1 MNKYCKLAPG
11 LEVSRII
18 TGLWQIADMEKDGAR
33 LDLEQTA
40 RGMSP
45 YTDAGITSFDMADHY
60 GSAELIAGIF
70 RKKLSNKPIQ
80 LLTKWVPDPEQK
92 TKQDVRSAVELSLER
107 MQSDVIDLMQFHAWN
122 YANPYWLDSLFWL
135 QELKEEG
142 LIHNIGLT
150 NFDTAHLRIAISSGV
165 DIVSNQV
172 SYSLID
178 QRAEYGM
185 SKICEEFDI
194 KLLAFGVLAGGF
206 LSEKWLGAPDPSV
219 KSLST
224 WSQMKYKRYIDAAG
238 GWEKFQELLDT
249 LQKISKKYH
258 VQIPTIAMKYILD
271 KPSVGSVIIGARLG
285 EKNHI
290 NKNMK
295 VFDINL
301 DTDDKNLINK
311 VQEQLAPISGDCG
324 DEYRKAPILTAAGD
338 LTDHI
343 DSLSKPYE
351 PIKINKNRARIN
363 SGTAWEELAG
373 YSRAIKKDGYI
384 AVSGTTAT
392 HGERLIGG
400 NDPIAQTHFVIDK
413 IEGAIESLGG
423 KLQDVIRTRIFIK
436 NISDWEAVAR
446 AHGERFTDI
455 FPANTLVKAELIGSE
470 YLVEIE
476 ADAILS

>member
-45 YTDAGITSFDMADHY
+45 YTDTGITSFDMADHY

-70 RKKLSNKPIQ
+70 RKKLSNKPVQ

-150 NFDTAHLRIAISSGV
+150 NFDTAHLLIAISSGV

-185 SKICEEFDI
+185 S
-194 KLLAFGVLAGGF
+194 
-206 LSEKWLGAPDPSV
+206 
-219 KSLST
+219 
-224 WSQMKYKRYIDAAG
+224 
-238 GWEKFQELLDT
+238 
-249 LQKISKKYH
+249 
-258 VQIPTIAMKYILD
+258 
-271 KPSVGSVIIGARLG
+271 
-285 EKNHI
+285 
-290 NKNMK
+290 
-295 VFDINL
+295 
-301 DTDDKNLINK
+301 
-311 VQEQLAPISGDCG
+311 QLC
-324 DEYRKAPILTAAGD
+324 
-338 LTDHI
+338 
-343 DSLSKPYE
+343 
-351 PIKINKNRARIN
+351 
-363 SGTAWEELAG
+363 
-373 YSRAIKKDGYI
+373 
-384 AVSGTTAT
+384 
-392 HGERLIGG
+392 
-400 NDPIAQTHFVIDK
+400 
-413 IEGAIESLGG
+413 
-423 KLQDVIRTRIFIK
+423 
-436 NISDWEAVAR
+436 
-446 AHGERFTDI
+446 
-455 FPANTLVKAELIGSE
+455 
-470 YLVEIE
+470 
-476 ADAILS
+476 